1 MGKIIIPR
9 ARGKGGPRY
18 VTPSHRF
25 IGRVEYLPSGTASG
39 RVVDLK
45 KDSGHT
51 APVAVVKFGDGK
63 KLIHIASEG
72 IQVGDFVNYG
82 TTVAQGNVVPL
93 NSIPEG
99 TKIFS
104 IESFPNSGP
113 KLCRSSGSF
122 ALVIGRS
129 GERMKVQ
136 FPSGKIMELSG
147 RCRAT
152 IGVPAGG
159 GRVDKPWVKGGKHA
173 LALWPKAKIFPRS
186 KGVAMTA
193 TDHPYGSGHTKRPRP
208 SRSVSRN
215 APPGAKVGSISP
227 RRMGKRKGR

>member
-1 MGKIIIPR
+1 MGKRIIPR

-25 IGRVEYLPSGTASG
+25 IGRVEYFPSQTATG
-39 RVVDLK
+39 RVVGLK
-45 KDSGHT
+45 KDSGHS
-51 APVAVVKFGDGK
+51 APVAIVKFEDGRK
-63 KLIHIASEG
+63 MIHIASEG
-72 IQVGDFVNYG
+72 IQVGDFINYG
-82 TTVAQGNVVPL
+82 NNPVQGNVVPL
-93 NSIPEG
+93 QSIPEG
-99 TKIFS
+99 TKIFC
-104 IESFPNSGP
+104 IETYPNSGP

-122 ALVIGRS
+122 ALILGKLAD
-129 GERMKVQ
+129 KVKIQ
-136 FPSGKIMELSG
+136 FPSGKIMEVDA

-159 GRVDKPWVKGGKHA
+159 GRVDKPWVKGGKHGFA
-173 LALWPKAKIFPRS
+173 MWAKGKIFPRS
-186 KGVAMTA
+186 KGVAMTP
-193 TDHPYGSGHTKRPRP
+193 TDHPYGGRQKRPRP